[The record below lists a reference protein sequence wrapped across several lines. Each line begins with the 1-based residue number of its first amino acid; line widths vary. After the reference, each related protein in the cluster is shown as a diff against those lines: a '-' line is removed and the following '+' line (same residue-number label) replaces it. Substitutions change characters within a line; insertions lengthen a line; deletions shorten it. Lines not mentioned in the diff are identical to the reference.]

1 MAHANVISRMGTKG
15 FGWCFSFL
23 LAALVTW
30 AFHDPAN
37 AALNYYW
44 FGTITAI
51 GMFAF
56 DLLPNFVVA
65 VLLLMYYIIMGVCA
79 PEVAFVGWTTPIP
92 WLSMCGML
100 IGVLMDKTR
109 LSRRIALFVVSRVG
123 TTPIRLYSAFLGA
136 GFLLNAIIPDII
148 TVDILFMTIAGG
160 MCEALRLDPN
170 SRASTTLILAAFF
183 GATISAACFLPNN
196 TGIICLLMVKDMG
209 VPFTWGGFLVEQLP
223 YQLCHALLAFAI
235 LHVFGGKALG
245 EIISRCRA
253 SAEADL
259 LELGKIRRVEKKTLI
274 LALCALVAFVSEP
287 LHGIPGYFAFCG
299 TVLLGF
305 TPIFGLMDVDDL
317 KEIQF
322 PILFFIAGCMA
333 IGIVAGSLGIP
344 AWLSA
349 KIVPYLQQIESLA
362 GICFFSYWV
371 GIIANLV
378 LTPVAAATALS
389 VPLAEIATNLG
400 IGIKP
405 VLYSFL
411 YGVDQFFLPY
421 ELAPALIMFATGYVR
436 VRYLLPLMTL
446 RMILAGFALLFVSS
460 VVWPLIG
467 LA

>member
-15 FGWCFSFL
+15 FGWCFSCL

-30 AFHDPAN
+30 ACHDPDN

-196 TGIICLLMVKDMG
+196 TGIIGLLMVKDMG

-259 LELGKIRRVEKKTLI
+259 LELGKIRRVE
-274 LALCALVAFVSEP
+274 
-287 LHGIPGYFAFCG
+287 
-299 TVLLGF
+299 
-305 TPIFGLMDVDDL
+305 L
-317 KEIQF
+317 K
-322 PILFFIAGCMA
+322 G
-333 IGIVAGSLGIP
+333 
-344 AWLSA
+344 
-349 KIVPYLQQIESLA
+349 
-362 GICFFSYWV
+362 
-371 GIIANLV
+371 
-378 LTPVAAATALS
+378 
-389 VPLAEIATNLG
+389 
-400 IGIKP
+400 
-405 VLYSFL
+405 
-411 YGVDQFFLPY
+411 
-421 ELAPALIMFATGYVR
+421 
-436 VRYLLPLMTL
+436 
-446 RMILAGFALLFVSS
+446 
-460 VVWPLIG
+460 
-467 LA
+467 